1 MHLPEAVKKAL
12 DMLHDAGYAA
22 YAVGGCVRDAVM
34 GIAPHDFDLASSA
47 TPQEML
53 HVFKGHR
60 LIETGLKHGTV
71 TVLMD
76 GMPLEI
82 TTFRSA
88 NGAYAHTL
96 EEDLLHRDL
105 TMNAMAYHPG
115 EGVIDPF
122 GGQKDIQNGV
132 IRCVDNAESRILE
145 DPLRMLRAARFASV
159 FGFKVDQDT
168 QRAIDRNR
176 EKLGEVS
183 VERLA
188 SELIRLL
195 CGRDVR
201 RVLMEQVCLLGV
213 FLPELLPM
221 EGFDQRNHHHLY
233 TVLEHTAIA
242 VENIP
247 PVPVLRLAMLMHD
260 IGKPPC
266 FRIHEDGEGHFYGHA
281 ARSTE
286 MADSILERLK
296 MDNATRERAVLL
308 VKYHDHV
315 IEPDAKAVK
324 RMLSKLGEEAFDQL
338 LLVKRADNLAQH
350 PDYRGRLRGLDELAR
365 IKAEIIAQ
373 SQCFSLKD
381 LAVNGRDLMAL
392 GMKPGPQIGQM
403 LQKMLDAVI
412 AGEVEN
418 DREALKNYGSLL

>member
-412 AGEVEN
+412 AGDVEN